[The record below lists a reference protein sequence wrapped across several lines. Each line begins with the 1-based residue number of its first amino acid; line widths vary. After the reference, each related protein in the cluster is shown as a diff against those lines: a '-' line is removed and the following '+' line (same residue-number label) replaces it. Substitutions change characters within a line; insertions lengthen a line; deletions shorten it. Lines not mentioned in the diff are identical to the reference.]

1 MTWRSLLGSA
11 EAALGRGAE
20 ARWVIERAAGL
31 ERGELVA
38 VLDELAPARAAGW
51 CEEMIRR
58 RGLGEP
64 LQYVLG
70 RWGFRGLELLVDRR
84 VLIPRPETEV
94 VVEVARAE
102 LEALRGA
109 RLAAA
114 VGGGGAAGAAG
125 PLGQA
130 AGPVV
135 VELGQAAGPVVVEL
149 GQAAGPVVVELGTGS
164 GAIALSLA
172 VEEPG
177 VSVWATDVSADALAV
192 ARANLAGIGGQ
203 VAKRVRLVQG
213 DWYGALPVE
222 LGGKVELIVSNPPYV
237 AEHEE
242 AALPAEVSGW
252 EPRSA
257 LVAGPSGLES
267 IRAVVA
273 GALAW
278 LGRPGALV
286 VEIAPH
292 HAAEALSLALAAGF
306 GEARVCPDLT
316 GRPRVLAAR
325 VRGASVG
332 CWRGSSRV
340 GEG

>member
-1 MTWRSLLGSA
+1 VTWRSLLGSA
-11 EAALGRGAE
+11 EAALARGAE

-31 ERGELVA
+31 EGAGLVA
-38 VLDELAPARAAGW
+38 VLDELAPPQAAGW
-51 CEEMIRR
+51 CEDMLRR

-102 LEALRGA
+102 LAALRGS
-109 RLAAA
+109 RLAAP
-114 VGGGGAAGAAG
+114 VGGDRSAGAAG
-125 PLGQA
+125 PVGRAGGPVAALGVPG
-130 AGPVV
+130 GPVV
-135 VELGQAAGPVVVEL
+135 VD
-149 GQAAGPVVVELGTGS
+149 LGTGS

-192 ARANLAGIGGQ
+192 ARANLAGIGGR
-203 VAKRVRLVQG
+203 AAARVRLVQG

-222 LGGKVELIVSNPPYV
+222 LQGKVELIVSNPPYV

-242 AALPAEVSGW
+242 AALPVEVSGW
-252 EPRSA
+252 EPRPA

-273 GALAW
+273 GAPGW
-278 LGRPGALV
+278 LGRPGVLV

-292 HAAEALSLALAAGF
+292 QAGDALRVARAAGF
-306 GEARVCPDLT
+306 GEPRVLPDLA
-316 GRPRVLAAR
+316 GRPRVLVAR
-325 VRGASVG
+325 MCRTSVG
-332 CWRGSSRV
+332 CGQGSSWADER
-340 GEG
+340 